1 MTVNVEFIVT
11 NISAAHSLDKK
22 LTNLEG
28 VHAVEVNSEHER
40 IKVEYNPD
48 DISLE
53 DLCTYIEK
61 LGIHITY

>member
-11 NISAAHSLDKK
+11 DMSAAHSLDKK

-28 VHAVEVNSEHER
+28 VHAVEVNSVDER

-53 DLCTYIEK
+53 DLCAYIEK
-61 LGIHITY
+61 LGVKIRY